1 MLARRRY
8 SIDARSFGTALSQG
22 GVPKAA
28 TDLHMAELY
37 HGGEGESTKRQ
48 LADALKVFDAF
59 RDSSDELKELYP
71 QLFNQLGADVLWRSQ
86 RTRARRARWRS
97 AAAAAVTAPTKPPP
111 P

>member
-1 MLARRRY
+1 
-8 SIDARSFGTALSQG
+8 
-22 GVPKAA
+22 
-28 TDLHMAELY
+28 MAELY
-37 HGGEGESTKRQ
+37 HGGEGASTKRQ

-97 AAAAAVTAPTKPPP
+97 AAAAARAVAVTAPTKPPP